1 MAGFQQAA
9 NALTGAVGTVA
20 NRVGLY
26 GELVGKNRE
35 YRAQL
40 EEQNAKLTKANE
52 DLAAKQGELEIAN
65 KKITFQNE
73 KLALSEAQL
82 ASWKEHKLEQGRKGS
97 KRHREKVK
105 AQKAIEDE
113 IAKSEAGRLDRAL
126 SNNQAYMSKALA
138 LSLLYG
144 DFASGS
150 GGI

>member
-40 EEQNAKLTKANE
+40 EEQNAALKKAYEAQEALTEK
-52 DLAAKQGELEIAN
+52 
-65 KKITFQNE
+65 NE
-73 KLALSEAQL
+73 KQAEQL
-82 ASWKEHKLEQGRKGS
+82 QNLIDEKKAKKNLYNREYRARKKAEKAAED
-97 KRHREKVK
+97 KR
-105 AQKAIEDE
+105 
-113 IAKSEAGRLDRAL
+113 AKSEVGRIDRAL

-138 LSLLYG
+138 FSLLYG

>member
-26 GELVGKNRE
+26 SELVGKNRE

-40 EEQNAKLTKANE
+40 EKQNADLEKAKE
-52 DLAAKQGELEIAN
+52 EQAVLAEKNRKQAESL
-65 KKITFQNE
+65 QNLIDE
-73 KLALSEAQL
+73 K
-82 ASWKEHKLEQGRKGS
+82 
-97 KRHREKVK
+97 K
-105 AQKAIEDE
+105 AQKNLYNKNYRARQKAKKAAENE
-113 IAKSEAGRLDRAL
+113 RAKSEVGRLDRAL

>member
-26 GELVGKNRE
+26 SELVGKNQQ

-40 EEQNAKLTKANE
+40 EEQNAALAKANE
-52 DLAAKQGELEIAN
+52 AQAVLTEKNRKQAESL
-65 KKITFQNE
+65 QNLIDE
-73 KLALSEAQL
+73 K
-82 ASWKEHKLEQGRKGS
+82 
-97 KRHREKVK
+97 K
-105 AQKAIEDE
+105 AQKNLYNKNYRARQKAKKAAEDE
-113 IAKSEAGRLDRAL
+113 KAKSEVGRLDRAL

>member
-26 GELVGKNRE
+26 SELVGKNQQ
-35 YRAQL
+35 YRAKL
-40 EEQNAKLTKANE
+40 EEQNAEMNKKNE
-52 DLAAKQGELEIAN
+52 DLEETKQTLEVAN
-65 KKITFQNE
+65 KTIDSKNKQ
-73 KLALSEAQL
+73 
-82 ASWKEHKLEQGRKGS
+82 LEQTIAELNAEKEKNRVKHNEYN
-97 KRHREKVK
+97 KNYRER
-105 AQKAIEDE
+105 QKALKAAENE
-113 IAKSEAGRLDRAL
+113 RAKSEVGRLDRAL
-126 SNNQAYMSKALA
+126 SNNQAHVSKALA

>member
-40 EEQNAKLTKANE
+40 EEQNAALTKANE
-52 DLAAKQGELEIAN
+52 KQEALTEKNRQQAEQLQNLIDEKKARHNLSNKIYRARQKAAKAAE
-65 KKITFQNE
+65 NE
-73 KLALSEAQL
+73 
-82 ASWKEHKLEQGRKGS
+82 R
-97 KRHREKVK
+97 
-105 AQKAIEDE
+105 
-113 IAKSEAGRLDRAL
+113 AKSEVGRIDRAL

-138 LSLLYG
+138 YTLLYG
-144 DFASGS
+144 DIASGS

>member
-26 GELVGKNRE
+26 SELVGKNRE

-40 EEQNAKLTKANE
+40 EKQNADLEKAKE
-52 DLAAKQGELEIAN
+52 EQAVLAEKN
-65 KKITFQNE
+65 KKQAESLQNLIDE
-73 KLALSEAQL
+73 K
-82 ASWKEHKLEQGRKGS
+82 
-97 KRHREKVK
+97 K
-105 AQKAIEDE
+105 AQKNLYNKNYRARQKAKKAAENE
-113 IAKSEAGRLDRAL
+113 RAKSEVGRLDRAL
-126 SNNQAYMSKALA
+126 SNNQAYMSKELA

>member
-9 NALTGAVGTVA
+9 NALTGAVGAVA

-40 EEQNAKLTKANE
+40 EEQNAALKKLNE
-52 DLAAKQGELEIAN
+52 DLEAKQGELETANTKISDYANQLAAKEETRRVKHNEYN
-65 KKITFQNE
+65 KK
-73 KLALSEAQL
+73 S
-82 ASWKEHKLEQGRKGS
+82 
-97 KRHREKVK
+97 RER
-105 AQKAIEDE
+105 
-113 IAKSEAGRLDRAL
+113 AKSEAGRLDRAL

-138 LSLLYG
+138 YTLLYG

>member
-26 GELVGKNRE
+26 SELVGKNQQ

-40 EEQNAKLTKANE
+40 EKQNMDLTKTNE
-52 DLAAKQGELEIAN
+52 DLEAKKIELEAAN
-65 KKITFQNE
+65 KIITSQ
-73 KLALSEAQL
+73 
-82 ASWKEHKLEQGRKGS
+82 KEQ
-97 KRHREKVK
+97 
-105 AQKAIEDE
+105 
-113 IAKSEAGRLDRAL
+113 IAKSEAEKAAKIEHELELGRARNKRYRERQKAQEAAEDEKAKSEVGRLDRAL
-126 SNNQAYMSKALA
+126 SNNQAHMSKALA

>member
-26 GELVGKNRE
+26 SELVGKNQQ

-40 EEQNAKLTKANE
+40 EKQNADLTKAKE
-52 DLAAKQGELEIAN
+52 VQEVLTEKN
-65 KKITFQNE
+65 KKQAESLQNLLNE
-73 KLALSEAQL
+73 KQAKHNLSSKKSRERKKRENELIERTMSQ
-82 ASWKEHKLEQGRKGS
+82 EQA
-97 KRHREKVK
+97 H
-105 AQKAIEDE
+105 
-113 IAKSEAGRLDRAL
+113 
-126 SNNQAYMSKALA
+126 MSKALA

>member
-1 MAGFQQAA
+1 MAGLQQAA

-26 GELVGKNRE
+26 SELVGKNQQ

-40 EEQNAKLTKANE
+40 EEQNAALKKAYEAQEVLTEKNE
-52 DLAAKQGELEIAN
+52 KQAKQLQNLIDEKKAQKNLYN
-65 KKITFQNE
+65 KNYRARQ
-73 KLALSEAQL
+73 
-82 ASWKEHKLEQGRKGS
+82 
-97 KRHREKVK
+97 K
-105 AQKAIEDE
+105 AQKAAEDE
-113 IAKSEAGRLDRAL
+113 RAKSEVGRLDRAL

>member
-40 EEQNAKLTKANE
+40 EDKNAALTKTNKDLEEKTRELEAANKTITSQKE
-52 DLAAKQGELEIAN
+52 QIAQSEAEKAAKIEHELE
-65 KKITFQNE
+65 
-73 KLALSEAQL
+73 L
-82 ASWKEHKLEQGRKGS
+82 GRARG

-105 AQKAIEDE
+105 ALKAAEDE
-113 IAKSEAGRLDRAL
+113 RAKSEVGRIDRAL

-138 LSLLYG
+138 FSLLYG

>member
-40 EEQNAKLTKANE
+40 EEQNAALKKLNE
-52 DLAAKQGELEIAN
+52 DLEAKQGELETAN
-65 KKITFQNE
+65 ATISDQAE
-73 KLALSEAQL
+73 QL
-82 ASWKEHKLEQGRKGS
+82 AAKIEEKRVKHNMSSKLSRERK
-97 KRHREKVK
+97 
-105 AQKAIEDE
+105 
-113 IAKSEAGRLDRAL
+113 KSEARRLERAL
-126 SNNQAYMSKALA
+126 SNNQAYMSKAMA
-138 LSLLYG
+138 YTLLYG

>member
-1 MAGFQQAA
+1 MAGFQQAT

-40 EEQNAKLTKANE
+40 EEQNAALKKAYEAQEALTEK
-52 DLAAKQGELEIAN
+52 
-65 KKITFQNE
+65 NE
-73 KLALSEAQL
+73 KQAEQL
-82 ASWKEHKLEQGRKGS
+82 QNLIDEKKAKKNLYNREYRARK
-97 KRHREKVK
+97 KAEKS
-105 AQKAIEDE
+105 IEDK
-113 IAKSEAGRLDRAL
+113 IAKSEVGRIDRAL
-126 SNNQAYMSKALA
+126 SNNQAHMSKAMA

>member
-26 GELVGKNRE
+26 SELVGKNQQ

-40 EEQNAKLTKANE
+40 EEQNAALAKANE
-52 DLAAKQGELEIAN
+52 VQEALTEKNRKQAESLENILKAKNAQHNLSSKKSAKRKKRKEELIER
-65 KKITFQNE
+65 TMSQ
-73 KLALSEAQL
+73 
-82 ASWKEHKLEQGRKGS
+82 EQA
-97 KRHREKVK
+97 H
-105 AQKAIEDE
+105 
-113 IAKSEAGRLDRAL
+113 
-126 SNNQAYMSKALA
+126 MSKALA

>member
-9 NALTGAVGTVA
+9 NALTGAVGAVA

-40 EEQNAKLTKANE
+40 EEQNAALTKVNE
-52 DLAAKQGELEIAN
+52 DLMAKQGELEIAN
-65 KKITFQNE
+65 TKISDQAKQLADLIEEKRVKHNLSSKMSRERKKI
-73 KLALSEAQL
+73 
-82 ASWKEHKLEQGRKGS
+82 
-97 KRHREKVK
+97 
-105 AQKAIEDE
+105 
-113 IAKSEAGRLDRAL
+113 EAGRLERAL
-126 SNNQAYMSKALA
+126 SNNQAYMSKAMA
-138 LSLLYG
+138 YTLLYG